1 MRALVASIIVV
12 AVAVTVTAAEAWAQ
26 DQLAAPEK
34 YPFEGGTLTITPTID
49 LDKVLDFDGKELA
62 RNYDLSLDRMI
73 EVNGM
78 KVALFAVGDGGNMC
92 PPSTVI
98 VWKPEGADI
107 KSETVGGDCGGPSP
121 AATTAGIYFV
131 PYLLPG
137 ASGDVRQWTPGKGVQ
152 LVGRLSYAPESGTT
166 WDDLDPTKFDN
177 VTDALRNEAVYE
189 AAKKLLGEKLTDVT
203 TGLLVGG
210 GTQSTA
216 SGAFYAAGCV
226 PHDCGGADGFMAVDP
241 KGHKVYFA
249 QRADEGKIAAWPS
262 LKKWPADLRDAM
274 KQAIAGG

>member
-1 MRALVASIIVV
+1 MPLCLVV
-12 AVAVTVTAAEAWAQ
+12 ALAATAAWAQ
-26 DQLAAPEK
+26 DQPAAPEK
-34 YPFEGGTLTITPTID
+34 YPFEGGTLTITPTGD

-62 RNYDLSLDRMI
+62 RNYDLSLDRI
-73 EVNGM
+73 VEVNGI

-98 VWKPEGADI
+98 VWKPEGDGI
-107 KSETVGGDCGGPSP
+107 RSETVGGDCGGPAPRQRQLASTSFPTCCP
-121 AATTAGIYFV
+121 ARPATCGSGRRRRVFRSS
-131 PYLLPG
+131 
-137 ASGDVRQWTPGKGVQ
+137 ASCPTRRSR
-152 LVGRLSYAPESGTT
+152 GRR
-166 WDDLDPTKFDN
+166 WDDLDPAKLDN
-177 VTDALRNEAVYE
+177 ITDALRNEAVYE
-189 AAKKLLGEKLTDVT
+189 AAKKLLGDKLTDVA

-216 SGAFYAAGCV
+216 SGGFYAAGCV

-262 LKKWPADLRDAM
+262 VKKWPADSVTP
-274 KQAIAGG
+274 

>member
-1 MRALVASIIVV
+1 LMKPLLASFFVFV
-12 AVAVTVTAAEAWAQ
+12 MAVTAAWAQ
-26 DQLAAPEK
+26 DAAAPEK
-34 YPFEGGTLTITPTID
+34 YPFEGGTLTITPTSD
-49 LDKVLDFDGKELA
+49 LDKVLAFDGKELA
-62 RNYDLSLDRMI
+62 RNYDVSLDRI
-73 EVNGM
+73 VEVNGV
-78 KVALFAVGDGGNMC
+78 KVALFAVGDGGNLC
-92 PPSTVI
+92 PPSTLI

-137 ASGDVRQWTPGKGVQ
+137 ASGDVREWTPDKGLQ
-152 LVGRLSYAPESGTT
+152 AVGHLSYAPEPGTT
-166 WDDLDPTKFDN
+166 WDNLDPAKLDSI
-177 VTDALRNEAVYE
+177 TDALKNESVYE
-189 AAKKLLGEKLTDVT
+189 AAKKLLGDKLTDVT

-210 GTQSTA
+210 GTESTA

-241 KGHKVYFA
+241 KGHKLYFA

-262 LKKWPADLRDAM
+262 VKKWPADLRDAM
-274 KQAIAGG
+274 KQAITGG

>member
-1 MRALVASIIVV
+1 VRPLIATCLVV
-12 AVAVTVTAAEAWAQ
+12 ALAATAAWAQ
-26 DQLAAPEK
+26 DQPAAPEK
-34 YPFEGGTLTITPTID
+34 YPFEGGTLTITPTGD

-62 RNYDLSLDRMI
+62 RNYDLSLDRMV
-73 EVNGM
+73 EVNGI

-98 VWKPEGADI
+98 VWKPEGAGI
-107 KSETVGGDCGGPSP
+107 RSETVGGDCGGPAP
-121 AATTAGIYFV
+121 AATTTGIYFV

-137 ASGDVRQWTPGKGVQ
+137 ASGNVREWTPEKGLQ
-152 LVGRLSYAPESGTT
+152 IVGELSYAPEAGTS
-166 WDDLDPTKFDN
+166 WDDLDPAKLDSI
-177 VTDALRNEAVYE
+177 TDALRNESVYE
-189 AAKKLLGEKLTDVT
+189 AAKDLLGDKLTDVS

-262 LKKWPADLRDAM
+262 VKKWPADLRDAM
-274 KQAIAGG
+274 KGAMSGG